1 MLPPAPWAAPPCAHA
16 HGHPLS
22 ADQKGGGALGCF
34 GWKFSKKR
42 RRPRQLECVKR
53 YAFCTRKASVS
64 SVGNSRTRRAVH
76 TLVVWTGE
84 LSMRG
89 KGMNS
94 APAFAAFEELKERYS
109 PCRVRQKTVV
119 TKHCRHEKQTSF
131 DRAHALKFAAF
142 RGAGRHEMVAFL
154 RPRNA
159 SFAAFSCSKPALDFG
174 AVLMHSPESDSGK
187 LPR

>member
-1 MLPPAPWAAPPCAHA
+1 MDKGLAADSEKEALYVHIRPPGGRTKGVALRGSLPRVPPPPRAAPGVGHAAPRPPGLRPLCAHA

-109 PCRVRQKTVV
+109 PCRVRQK
-119 TKHCRHEKQTSF
+119 QS
-131 DRAHALKFAAF
+131 
-142 RGAGRHEMVAFL
+142 
-154 RPRNA
+154 
-159 SFAAFSCSKPALDFG
+159 
-174 AVLMHSPESDSGK
+174 
-187 LPR
+187 